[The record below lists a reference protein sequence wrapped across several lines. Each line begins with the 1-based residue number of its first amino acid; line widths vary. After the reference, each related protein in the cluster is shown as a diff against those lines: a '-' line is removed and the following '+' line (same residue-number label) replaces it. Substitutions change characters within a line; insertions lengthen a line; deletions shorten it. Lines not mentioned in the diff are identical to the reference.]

1 MRKKLFLYLLKKFSK
16 TERQRLII
24 LKEMWAAVLREY
36 NEQTY
41 PGNVRNFQIE
51 FILSNDYIKM
61 LSMSGDEKTLN
72 AIKQNIVDGTV
83 SGMNFLKSEN
93 PKMTEDEISDLIK
106 YKVI

>member
-1 MRKKLFLYLLKKFSK
+1 
-16 TERQRLII
+16 
-24 LKEMWAAVLREY
+24 
-36 NEQTY
+36 
-41 PGNVRNFQIE
+41 
-51 FILSNDYIKM
+51 M